1 MPSILTSLTRG
12 QCFSSV
18 MAIGL
23 KKTSNTYFLFSF
35 YGLQCD
41 REFVQLYAGIGL
53 FSAEQK
59 RKEPTDSSGRVSF
72 LKLVFSTKKSGVN
85 IEKEI
90 KSSIACMW
98 LCPKALSQI
107 TITTDFHLRSLPNEC
122 HCPQF
127 KLIGPLT
134 LATYGESNFISFLI
148 YSKAHRCFGKE
159 LKMISGIRIGS
170 SRAYLSR
177 FRTINNRT
185 NKPK

>member
-1 MPSILTSLTRG
+1 MRQRICAVVCRDWSIQRR
-12 QCFSSV
+12 
-18 MAIGL
+18 AE
-23 KKTSNTYFLFSF
+23 KKGTH
-35 YGLQCD
+35 
-41 REFVQLYAGIGL
+41 RFVWKGIL
-53 FSAEQK
+53 
-59 RKEPTDSSGRVSF
+59 

-90 KSSIACMW
+90 KSSITCMW

-107 TITTDFHLRSLPNEC
+107 TITTDFHLRMLPNDC

-134 LATYGESNFISFLI
+134 LASYGECNFISFLI

-177 FRTINNRT
+177 SRTINNRT